1 MNTFSTG
8 SKFESKSRMID
19 VKNLVEKGL
28 EAVGQGSVLLAA
40 PFHVPEIL
48 IQEHLR
54 SGRISGVVA
63 QRKPSDI
70 MPDLPVC
77 GEWLDADHTRLKL
90 KLWSGATLLF
100 LGTRQQVGGRI
111 LFEAVTKGVRRI
123 VHIGPGAEFESRGAV
138 EWLRSQAGVILF
150 RRLLQ
155 SRALAPLGER
165 SLKVAGVSFEEGY
178 RELLERASFLRLP
191 TESFD
196 SSYAIL
202 AAGSLG
208 PGGAER
214 QLAYSARGLAR
225 SGAWRVGVAVEN
237 LTPPVS
243 NFHEAT
249 VRDGGGEVHVVKLSG
264 GRYDNSQFDQLV
276 AYFRDRYGSIG
287 FHYIVEGILD
297 YALFLREQRPALLH
311 TWMDSCNVR
320 AGVAALLVGVPQLI
334 LSGRSVAP
342 DHFAIFQPYMRAGY
356 RAIMESRDAI
366 ILNNSQAGAN
376 DYARWLGCEAGRI
389 DVIHNGFEFPDDIR
403 SRRSAAR
410 AELGFHDENRVL
422 GGILRFSEEKRPD
435 LWLEVADRFVRA
447 DPKNRAVAFGD
458 GPMRPALLTEIEKR
472 GLTGRVFM
480 PGITRDAW
488 TSFSAFDIFILT
500 SRMEGLP
507 NVLIEAQAAG
517 LPVVA
522 PNVGGAGETLVDGVT
537 GLLAP
542 DDEPDTLAR
551 LCIELGQDDARRA
564 RMGEGGAAF
573 ARTEFSADRMVER
586 TLAVYGSPVET

>member
-1 MNTFSTG
+1 ML
-8 SKFESKSRMID
+8 D
-19 VKNLVEKGL
+19 VKNLVERGI
-28 EAVGQGSVLLAA
+28 EAVGEGSVLLAA
-40 PFHVPEIL
+40 PFHVPEVL

-70 MPDLPVC
+70 MPDLPVR

-90 KLWSGATLLF
+90 RLHPGATLLF
-100 LGTRQQVGGRI
+100 LGTGHQIGGRI
-111 LFEAVTKGVRRI
+111 LLEAVIKGVRRI
-123 VHIGPGAEFESRGAV
+123 VHIGSGAEFESRGTV
-138 EWLRSQAGVILF
+138 EWLRSQAGAIMF

-165 SLKVAGVSFEEGY
+165 SLRVAGVSFEDGY
-178 RELLERASFLRLP
+178 RELLERASFLRMRP
-191 TESFD
+191 DAFD
-196 SSYAIL
+196 PGYGIL
-202 AAGSLG
+202 VSGSLG

-225 SGAWRVGVAVEN
+225 SGNWRVGVAVEN

-249 VRDGGGEVHVVKLSG
+249 VRDGGGEVHVVKASG
-264 GRYDNSQFDQLV
+264 GQYDDPQLDQLL
-276 AYFRDRYGSIG
+276 AYFRGRYGSIG
-287 FHYIVEGILD
+287 FHYVVEGILD
-297 YALFLREQRPALLH
+297 YALFLRERRPALLH

-320 AGVAALLVGVPQLI
+320 AGFAALLVGVPRLI

-356 RAIMESRDAI
+356 RAIM
-366 ILNNSQAGAN
+366 AGAN
-376 DYARWLGCEAGRI
+376 PIIVNNSETGAKDYARWIGCSPNRI
-389 DVIHNGFEFPDDIR
+389 GVIRNGFEFPEDIR
-403 SRRSAAR
+403 SHRPAAR
-410 AELGFHDENRVL
+410 VELGFGDENVVL

-435 LWLEVADRFVRA
+435 LWLEVADRFIRA
-447 DPKNRAVAFGD
+447 DPKHSAVAFGD
-458 GPMRPALLTEIEKR
+458 GPMRPGLLAEIEKR

-488 TSFSAFDIFILT
+488 ASFSAFDIFILT

-507 NVLIEAQAAG
+507 NVLIEAQASG

-522 PNVGGAGETLVDGVT
+522 PDVGGAGETLVDGVT

-542 DDEPDTLAR
+542 DDGPDTLAR
-551 LCIELGQDDARRA
+551 LCIELGQDNARRA
-564 RMGEGGAAF
+564 RMGSAGAAF
-573 ARTEFSADRMVER
+573 ARTEFSADRMVAR
-586 TLAVYGSPVET
+586 TLAIYGRYTEIEQI